1 MKKFEKVAELGLFVA
16 CLLAL
21 WSICYFSSK
30 QEIAYVTYVG
40 REYRVIVDRKN
51 QTLEMECYPCVSG
64 TIVKQKNGKFRQVT
78 VVAHRGPAWPIGS
91 DADQEQIA
99 LWNSYFGK
107 P

>member
-1 MKKFEKVAELGLFVA
+1 MRKFGEFSLVVA

-21 WSICYFSSK
+21 GSICYFSSK
-30 QEIAYVTYVG
+30 QEVAYVTYVG

-64 TIVKQKNGKFRQVT
+64 TIVKKKDGKLRQVT

-91 DADQEQIA
+91 DADQEQIV
-99 LWNSYFGK
+99 LWESYFGK
-107 P
+107 V